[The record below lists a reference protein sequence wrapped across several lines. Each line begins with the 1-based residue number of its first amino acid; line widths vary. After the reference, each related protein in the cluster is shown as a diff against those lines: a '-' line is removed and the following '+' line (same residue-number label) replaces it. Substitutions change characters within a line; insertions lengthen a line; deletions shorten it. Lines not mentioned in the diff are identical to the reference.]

1 MSLTLRRLTLLRRK
15 SYRPLAIVL
24 IITFVLASGYYISA
38 QEDTRP
44 DRTDRRERGREDRE
58 RGRRGQF
65 NLEEMVERRT
75 QRAIEELNLSEDEKT
90 VLIPRIKAITEHQF
104 GQRQELRPLIEALRT
119 VVDSGDNEQIKSAL
133 DALKAK
139 QAEQKTKSDSLE
151 NGLVELLTLHQ
162 EAQLT
167 VAGIV
172 NNSGGFGGFGGRRGG
187 RTGGG
192 DGRRGDRS
200 RRNQ

>member
-1 MSLTLRRLTLLRRK
+1 MSITLRRLTLLRQK
-15 SYRPLAIVL
+15 SHRLLTIVF
-24 IITFVLASGYYISA
+24 IIGFVLTSGYYISA

-44 DRTDRRERGREDRE
+44 DRTDRREQRRGDRE

-104 GQRQELRPLIEALRT
+104 GQRQELRPLVEALRT
-119 VVDSGDNEQIKSAL
+119 AVDSKDNAQIKSAL

-151 NGLVELLTLHQ
+151 NGLVELLTLRQ

-172 NNSGGFGGFGGRRGG
+172 NNSGGFGGFGGRRG
-187 RTGGG
+187 RTGDG

>member
-1 MSLTLRRLTLLRRK
+1 MFRILKKMNLSRQEMTRPLTLIF
-15 SYRPLAIVL
+15 IVG
-24 IITFVLASGYYISA
+24 FVFTSAYYISA

-44 DRTDRRERGREDRE
+44 DRSNRGEQG
-58 RGRRGQF
+58 RGNRGGEQRGQF
-65 NLEEMVERRT
+65 NLEEMVERQT

-90 VLIPRIKAITEHQF
+90 VLVPRIKAITEHQI
-104 GQRQELRPLIEALRT
+104 GRRRDLRALVEALRT
-119 VVDSGDNEQIKSAL
+119 AVDSGDNAKIKSAL

-139 QAEQKTKSDSLE
+139 QSQQKTKSDSLQA
-151 NGLVELLTLHQ
+151 GVVELLTVRQ

-167 VAGIV
+167 IAGIV
-172 NNSGGFGGFGGRRGG
+172 NNSGGFGGFGGRRG

-192 DGRRGDRS
+192 DGRRGDRT

>member
-1 MSLTLRRLTLLRRK
+1 MSRILKKMNLSRQEMTRPLTLIF
-15 SYRPLAIVL
+15 IVG
-24 IITFVLASGYYISA
+24 FVLTSAYYISA

-44 DRTDRRERGREDRE
+44 DRSNRGEQG
-58 RGRRGQF
+58 RGNRGGEQRGQF
-65 NLEEMVERRT
+65 NLEEMVERQT

-90 VLIPRIKAITEHQF
+90 VLVPRIKAITEHQI
-104 GQRQELRPLIEALRT
+104 GRRRDLRPLVEALRT
-119 VVDSGDNEQIKSAL
+119 AVDSGDNAKIKSAL

-139 QAEQKTKSDSLE
+139 QSQQKTKSDSLQA
-151 NGLVELLTLHQ
+151 GVVELLTVRQ

-167 VAGIV
+167 IAGIV
-172 NNSGGFGGFGGRRGG
+172 NNSGGFGGFGGRRG

-192 DGRRGDRS
+192 DGRRGDRT

>member
-1 MSLTLRRLTLLRRK
+1 MSLALRRLTLLRRK
-15 SYRPLAIVL
+15 SHRPLTLVF
-24 IITFVLASGYYISA
+24 IIGFVLTSGYYISA

-44 DRTDRRERGREDRE
+44 DRTDRRDRGRGDRE

-65 NLEEMVERRT
+65 NLEEMVERQT
-75 QRAIEELNLSEDEKT
+75 WRAIEELNLSEDEKT
-90 VLIPRIKAITEHQF
+90 VLVTRIKAIAQHQI
-104 GQRQELRPLIEALRT
+104 GRRRELRPLVEVLRT
-119 VVDSGDNEQIKSAL
+119 AVDSGDNAQIKSAL
-133 DALKAK
+133 DVLKAK

-151 NGLVELLTLHQ
+151 NDLVELLTLRQ

-172 NNSGGFGGFGGRRGG
+172 NNSGGFGGFGGRRG